1 LQEIIVSYA
10 HSKLTA
16 VQFLDEIATFIGRG
30 ETHVKD
36 IVLNNFPELLL
47 SIFPVTQE
55 CPTLMG
61 GTMANTHDVSM
72 HSQSSQLSVEK
83 GKDYMLKLL
92 GLKTRDKL
100 KDIMHVLRPLV
111 YIMDPW
117 REESITA
124 IALDKNA

>member
-1 LQEIIVSYA
+1 
-10 HSKLTA
+10 
-16 VQFLDEIATFIGRG
+16 
-30 ETHVKD
+30 
-36 IVLNNFPELLL
+36 
-47 SIFPVTQE
+47 
-55 CPTLMG
+55 MG

-124 IALDKNA
+124 IALDKNAQSFYHKIPVELLLTQRSVENILNHNYSQLSGLFHNLSAESSA